1 MIRLTNLLKKGP
13 EPSLGSREKS
23 TQIFFVAS
31 YNIHRCVGIDWRRNL
46 ARTARVIKELDA
58 GIVGLQE
65 VDSQLP
71 GREALCQLEYLA
83 DATGLRAIPG
93 PTVLRHDGNYGNVL
107 LTRYPILEVHHVDLR
122 VPGREPRGAI
132 DADLSVE
139 GKKIRVILTHLG
151 LGAQER
157 LYQLKRL
164 LITLTDRH
172 CDAVIV
178 LGDINEWLP
187 TSHPLR
193 WLRSHFGKSPAPR
206 TFPSLFPMLRL
217 DRILV
222 RPRKALV
229 KVRAHN
235 TLLARMASDHLP
247 LKATIAID

>member
-1 MIRLTNLLKKGP
+1 MIRLIRPVRQTADP
-13 EPSLGSREKS
+13 PLGTHEKNGHVFS
-23 TQIFFVAS
+23 VAS

-83 DATGLRAIPG
+83 GATGLRAIPG

-107 LTRYPILEVHHVDLR
+107 LTRYPPLEVHHVDLR
-122 VPGREPRGAI
+122 VPGCEPRGAI

-139 GKKIRVILTHLG
+139 GKRIRVILTHLG

-193 WLRSHFGKSPAPR
+193 WLRAHFGKSPAPR
-206 TFPSLFPMLRL
+206 TFPAFFPLLRL

-229 KVRAHN
+229 RVRAHD
-235 TLLARMASDHLP
+235 TILARIASDHLP
-247 LKATIAID
+247 LKATIALE